1 MKTRLAI
8 NRRTLSA
15 LPAVLTLVLATACA
29 SWVPPP
35 APLSLFHDELFGAD
49 PRPPDAEQV
58 FALSAEMRDYLAR
71 ELEPRLRRTD
81 KRRGLLELLYT
92 QQPLRLD
99 YDAEITRTA
108 AEAFAA
114 RRGNCLSLV
123 LMTAAFAKALDLPV
137 RYNDVAVD
145 ELWWRSGQLQLASGH
160 VNLSLG
166 RPLLERSRGSGEP
179 DMLTVDFL
187 PSEQLRG
194 QRSRAIDER
203 TVVAMYL
210 NNRAAEQLMAD
221 RTPEAYWWARA
232 AIVQAPQYL
241 AAHNTL
247 AVIYRRQGRPD
258 LAEALLRRTL
268 DQEPSNVQALAN
280 LILVLR
286 DQGRGEESEQVAQR
300 LARLQPDP
308 PYKFFDLGVVA
319 MRARDYREAKRL
331 FAREIDR
338 MAYAPEPHFWLALAH
353 LALGEREQARQQL
366 TLAREYSATDG
377 ERGRYS
383 AKLEA
388 LARGG

>member
-1 MKTRLAI
+1 MRSSRSCGA
-8 NRRTLSA
+8 RTSG
-15 LPAVLTLVLATACA
+15 AVCW
-29 SWVPPP
+29 SC
-35 APLSLFHDELFGAD
+35 SI
-49 PRPPDAEQV
+49 R
-58 FALSAEMRDYLAR
+58 SS
-71 ELEPRLRRTD
+71 
-81 KRRGLLELLYT
+81 
-92 QQPLRLD
+92 PLRLD
-99 YDAEITRTA
+99 YDAELTRTA

-137 RYNDVAVD
+137 RYNDVSVD

-166 RPLLERSRGSGEP
+166 RPLLDRSRGSGEP

-187 PSEQLRG
+187 PSELLRG
-194 QRSRAIDER
+194 QRSRAIDEQ

-221 RTPEAYWWARA
+221 RTAEAYWWARA
-232 AIVQAPQYL
+232 AIVQAPQFL

-247 AVIYRRQGRPD
+247 AVVYRRHGRPE

-286 DQGRGEESEQVAQR
+286 DQGRDDEGELLAQR

-308 PYKFFDLGVVA
+308 PYKFFDQGVVA

-331 FAREIDR
+331 FAREIAR

-366 TLAREYSATDG
+366 ALAREYSGTDG
-377 ERGRYS
+377 ERGRYA